1 MPDLGCVTGR
11 FQPVHR
17 QHVDLFGIVL
27 RDCAHLIVAVTN
39 PDQAARRA
47 EPTSAHRHTDAAN
60 PFSYFQ
66 RARLLAA
73 ALRGAGMADRGTVVP
88 FDLTRPVAWPDYV
101 PLGAR
106 QYVRVY
112 SDWERDKAARLA
124 AAGYPVTVLE
134 GVAEAKVEAT
144 EVRRRWRSGEN
155 WAELVPAATVP
166 LLRELRVS
174 G

>member
-1 MPDLGCVTGR
+1 VPELGCVTGR

-17 QHVDLFGIVL
+17 QHLELFGMVL

-66 RARLLAA
+66 RVRLLAA
-73 ALRGAGMADRGTVVP
+73 ALGGADMTDRSTIVP
-88 FDLTRPVAWPDYV
+88 FDLTRPATWPDYV
-101 PLGAR
+101 PLQAR

-112 SDWERDKAARLA
+112 SDWERDKAGRLA
-124 AAGYPVTVLE
+124 AAGYPVVVLD
-134 GVAEAKVEAT
+134 GFAAAKLDAT

-166 LLRELRVS
+166 LLREL
-174 G
+174 